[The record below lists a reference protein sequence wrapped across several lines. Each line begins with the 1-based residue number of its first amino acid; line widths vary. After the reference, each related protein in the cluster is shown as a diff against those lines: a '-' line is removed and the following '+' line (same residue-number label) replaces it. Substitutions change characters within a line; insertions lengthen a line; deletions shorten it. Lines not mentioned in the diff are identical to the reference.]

1 MDTTVNYGILRN
13 GQLIPATALEWE
25 RWWFTKPDE
34 RIIGH
39 SWIGEAELL
48 TVCLGIMPPSTSF
61 RTDVFGG
68 PLNGI
73 SEQYDTLE
81 EAMLG
86 HERLFGHVESAWE
99 RAIGA

>member
-1 MDTTVNYGILRN
+1 MDSTINYGILRN
-13 GQLIPATALEWE
+13 GQLVPATALEWE
-25 RWWFTKPDE
+25 RWWFTKPVE
-34 RIIGH
+34 RIIAH

-48 TVCLGIMPPSTSF
+48 TVCLGIMPPGTSF

-68 PLNGI
+68 LLNGI

-86 HERLFGHVESAWE
+86 HERLFGRVELAWE
-99 RAIGA
+99 LAIGA